1 MHISPAAPPTILVA
15 LTGASGMP
23 YGLRLIECLLGAG
36 CKVWLVYSQVA
47 QIVARQEMDLLL
59 PANPA
64 QAARELSERFNAPS
78 GQLEVFGR
86 EDWNC
91 PPASGSNPPDAMVVC
106 PCSMGTLAAIAH
118 GLASSLIERAA
129 DVVMKERRQ
138 LILVP
143 RETPFSTL
151 HLENM
156 LSLSRNGAV
165 ILPPSPGFY
174 HQPRGIDDLV
184 DFVVAR
190 VLDQLRVP
198 HDLVPRWGDAPT
210 E

>member
-1 MHISPAAPPTILVA
+1 MTPVPPATVCVA

-23 YGLRLIECLLGAG
+23 YGIRLVESLLGAG
-36 CKVWLVYSQVA
+36 CRVWLIYSQVA

-59 PANPA
+59 PGNPA
-64 QAARELSERFNAPS
+64 RAARELGARFGAPD
-78 GQLEVFGR
+78 GQLQVFGR

-106 PCSMGTLAAIAH
+106 PCSMGTLASIAH
-118 GLASSLIERAA
+118 GLASNLIERAA
-129 DVVMKERRQ
+129 DVVMKERRP

-165 ILPPSPGFY
+165 ILPPAPGFY
-174 HQPRGIDDLV
+174 NQPREIGDLV

-190 VLDQLRVP
+190 ILDQLRVP
-198 HDLVPRWGDAPT
+198 HRLMPRWGDDAAS
-210 E
+210 